1 MSHASVKK
9 LKVLLQAVRSPSA
22 PSGISRGAISLVII
36 SALSGIVMS
45 ASPAL
50 LGVAI
55 DALLGHTVAARS
67 GVAALADPVI
77 RAGGAAGA
85 VAVAGAATLLSVG
98 LAMAN
103 MRIEKGVAT
112 RAGAAIRTAMLSAAI
127 GSSAADRDTVQPA
140 TARGPGAPA
149 GPAGAEAIRYAV
161 TTSAPMLASTLV
173 SAAAGLPQVVF
184 GVIVVL
190 YEFVQAGATTAL
202 VGGLALFL
210 ASRAL
215 TFRHVKSIQTA
226 QDAVRAADT
235 ELGAQLGEKLA
246 AAEDLRLTGARKV
259 AIEEYMRATDA
270 STRAHDRFAAA
281 LAASSAVRGV
291 FASLSPLVVLLAL
304 RYLHNPAP
312 GEIAELLLLVPILGA
327 RLERADAVRE
337 AVSQQASLLE
347 AAERVLALPESP
359 PRSADAARIELA
371 SVRGAVAFEDVAFT
385 HRGAASPLLRGVS
398 FEVPPG
404 ATVCICGKN
413 GSGKSTLL
421 RLLLRIVDPTG
432 GGITLD
438 GRDVRLLDPDQL
450 PGLFAVLGQHSTML
464 RRSIGENLRLGLE
477 PQPDTAALNRALA
490 AVGLEGQLGANGA
503 RGLDYVY
510 RPGATNLS
518 GGEARRVLLA
528 RALLRNAPVLIL
540 DEPEAALP
548 PGEAESVLHA
558 VATAVAGR
566 TCLIVTHSPHLVPSA
581 FNVVIDDGRVL
592 AKGSHAELLSGCAV
606 YRELQA
612 TALQQTRTA

>member
-1 MSHASVKK
+1 VKK

-22 PSGISRGAISLVII
+22 PPGISRGVFFLVII

-55 DALLGHTVAARS
+55 DALLGHVVAARS

-77 RAGGAAGA
+77 RAAGAAGA
-85 VAVAGAATLLSVG
+85 VAVAGVATLLSVG
-98 LAMAN
+98 LSMAN

-140 TARGPGAPA
+140 STARGPGAPA

-215 TFRHVKSIQTA
+215 TFRHVKSIQAA

-259 AIEEYMRATDA
+259 AIEEYVRATDD

-304 RYLHNPAP
+304 RYLHNPPP

-359 PRSADAARIELA
+359 PRSADAARIELG
-371 SVRGAVAFEDVAFT
+371 SVRGAVVFEDVAFT

-421 RLLLRIVDPTG
+421 RLLLRIVDPLG
-432 GGITLD
+432 GRITLD

-450 PGLFAVLGQHSTML
+450 PGLFAVLGQHSTLL

-477 PQPDTAALNRALA
+477 PQPDTAALHRALA
-490 AVGLEGQLGANGA
+490 TVGLEGQLGANGA

-510 RPGATNLS
+510 KPGATNLS
-518 GGEARRVLLA
+518 GGEIRRVLLA
-528 RALLRNAPVLIL
+528 RALLRNAPVLVL
-540 DEPEAALP
+540 DEPEVALP
-548 PGEAESVLHA
+548 PGEAESVLRA
-558 VATAVAGR
+558 VAAAVAGR
-566 TCLIVTHSPHLVPSA
+566 TCLIVTHSPHLIPSA

-592 AKGSHAELLSGCAV
+592 AKGSHAELLSGCV
-606 YRELQA
+606 LYRDLQA
-612 TALQQTRTA
+612 SALQQTRTA